1 MAQPNGGYP
10 LSRHRDP
17 KNFTKAQLQ
26 QHKQWG
32 NQIQRANALAA
43 QALLTLRRFRPGQKR
58 YECVCTDLA
67 TAVCRMNFL
76 IGCCEQIALSGF
88 RKQFSRI
95 NVILGTTCEHCEE
108 TGRSADRNSNQ
119 GDIGTLEADPAW
131 GVLVEFLLFEVTL
144 AIHRIVGGE
153 CSSLSEFEEF
163 PVGLHDLTKA
173 LLRQRRHLARMG
185 SARAPEIVVT
195 YDDAEVCSECG
206 HPTGGPLGDDG
217 DDACS
222 P

>member
-1 MAQPNGGYP
+1 M
-10 LSRHRDP
+10 SRHRDP

-32 NQIQRANALAA
+32 NQMQRANALAA

-67 TAVCRMNFL
+67 NVVRRMNFL
-76 IGCCEQIALSGF
+76 IGGCEQLALSGF

-95 NVILGTTCEHCEE
+95 NVIFGTTCEHCEE
-108 TGRSADRNSNQ
+108 TGGSAHRNSNQ

-144 AIHRIVGGE
+144 AMHRM
-153 CSSLSEFEEF
+153 SEFEEF
-163 PVGLHDLTKA
+163 PW
-173 LLRQRRHLARMG
+173 
-185 SARAPEIVVT
+185 
-195 YDDAEVCSECG
+195 
-206 HPTGGPLGDDG
+206 
-217 DDACS
+217 ACRI
-222 P
+222 